1 MGLFS
6 DGMKGPAT
14 PMKDGEKMVTLDI
27 KDQKLLRSTNA
38 KKEEEEG
45 NDERSSFE
53 HELNNVMVRPFDAP
67 TPVKE
72 KKIKKT
78 KGNSYIT
85 FYRKHYADIMEKH
98 PNWTSTQ
105 ATVIIK
111 LMWKNEKS
119 KTGRKSALRPARVA
133 KKMSGRMTFKKF
145 KMMEGMR
152 SREMINKKWK
162 KLPFESKRMWTMK
175 GDPEMKEKGGKHK
188 EMKMT
193 LNELSQVQNKAAE
206 NLSMMM
212 MKRMQ

>member
-1 MGLFS
+1 MR
-6 DGMKGPAT
+6 GPAT
-14 PMKDGEKMVTLDI
+14 PMKDGERMVPLDI

-38 KKEEEEG
+38 KKEEDVNE
-45 NDERSSFE
+45 ERSSFE

-67 TPVKE
+67 TPLKE
-72 KKIKKT
+72 KKIRKA
-78 KGNSYIT
+78 KGNSYIN
-85 FYRKHYADIMEKH
+85 FYRKCYADLMEKH

-119 KTGRKSALRPARVA
+119 KTGRRSALRPARPA

-152 SREMINKKWK
+152 SKEMISKKWK

-175 GDPEMKEKGGKHK
+175 GDPDMKMKERRSR

-193 LNELSQVQNKAAE
+193 LNELSQAQNNSME

-212 MKRMQ
+212 MKKMK